1 VHSLSGS
8 GFQADSS
15 DSSRGENDARQR
27 TWTRPRPKRKRNGLG
42 SSESSPESKLP
53 SHNDGVSRRVSAKI
67 EPCFC
72 LQNGWLLGDLPA
84 CPSRVQGGSGRRD
97 TSRQSNTHSTE
108 SREIRYPW
116 HPWYGRPVWIHRAF
130 VKAGQAVY
138 RCSLEQNLEG
148 PLLEIPQWML
158 DSGVCCRIHS
168 AENAAVDCAALQ
180 DLKLLLHRARSPS
193 RNLVIQAQH
202 PSSPGGAD
210 AKITESIEGFANR
223 LVSPT
228 PAESGLAKATARNQ
242 TTDRGTTGAIAAPTQ
257 PKNSDRPSEKG
268 ERR

>member
-1 VHSLSGS
+1 MG
-8 GFQADSS
+8 
-15 DSSRGENDARQR
+15 
-27 TWTRPRPKRKRNGLG
+27 PKRLG
-42 SSESSPESKLP
+42 AGSDGEVLQPEESPRHARVLASEQFSTQERPWLALNVFSS
-53 SHNDGVSRRVSAKI
+53 A
-67 EPCFC
+67 
-72 LQNGWLLGDLPA
+72 
-84 CPSRVQGGSGRRD
+84 D